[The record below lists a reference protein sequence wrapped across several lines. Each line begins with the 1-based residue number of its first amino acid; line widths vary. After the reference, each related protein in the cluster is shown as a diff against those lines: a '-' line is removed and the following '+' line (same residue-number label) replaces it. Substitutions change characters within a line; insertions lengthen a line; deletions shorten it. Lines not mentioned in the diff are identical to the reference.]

1 MLWWVA
7 STGFHIVLLG
17 IGLAST
23 TTISSSY
30 LHIDHASHLK
40 PVVFLSLILAIL
52 TIFEVLALALACSRI
67 TPTDLLLSTQ
77 VLVIYA
83 VILIF
88 MEKNRLEAQPERTVF
103 SDSIDASPERGELT
117 ISRILIKSFQS
128 DFDQIFSG
136 PALHLLPML
145 TSFLLLRKV
154 LQNMK
159 T

>member
-1 MLWWVA
+1 MLWWIA

-52 TIFEVLALALACSRI
+52 TIFEVLGSRI
-67 TPTDLLLSTQ
+67 PDTGLLLSQ

-83 VILIF
+83 VVLIF

-103 SDSIDASPERGELT
+103 SDSIDASSER
-117 ISRILIKSFQS
+117 
-128 DFDQIFSG
+128 
-136 PALHLLPML
+136 
-145 TSFLLLRKV
+145 
-154 LQNMK
+154 
-159 T
+159 

>member
-7 STGFHIVLLG
+7 STGFHIVLLT

-52 TIFEVLALALACSRI
+52 TIFEVYTVTSCFGI
-67 TPTDLLLSTQ
+67 TFLTDLLLSQ

-88 MEKNRLEAQPERTVF
+88 ME
-103 SDSIDASPERGELT
+103 
-117 ISRILIKSFQS
+117 
-128 DFDQIFSG
+128 
-136 PALHLLPML
+136 
-145 TSFLLLRKV
+145 
-154 LQNMK
+154 
-159 T
+159 

>member
-7 STGFHIVLLG
+7 STGFHIVLLA

-52 TIFEVLALALACSRI
+52 TIFEVNSLACFRI
-67 TPTDLLLSTQ
+67 TVLTDLLISQ

-103 SDSIDASPERGELT
+103 SDSIDDSPER
-117 ISRILIKSFQS
+117 
-128 DFDQIFSG
+128 
-136 PALHLLPML
+136 
-145 TSFLLLRKV
+145 
-154 LQNMK
+154 
-159 T
+159 

>member
-52 TIFEVLALALACSRI
+52 TIFEVAACLTNTLLTTYLPGPGYLRSYSDLHGEE
-67 TPTDLLLSTQ
+67 PT
-77 VLVIYA
+77 
-83 VILIF
+83 
-88 MEKNRLEAQPERTVF
+88 
-103 SDSIDASPERGELT
+103 
-117 ISRILIKSFQS
+117 
-128 DFDQIFSG
+128 
-136 PALHLLPML
+136 
-145 TSFLLLRKV
+145 
-154 LQNMK
+154 
-159 T
+159 

>member
-7 STGFHIVLLG
+7 STGFHIVLLA

-52 TIFEVLALALACSRI
+52 TIFEVLSRLFLL
-67 TPTDLLLSTQ
+67 TDLLLSQ

-103 SDSIDASPERGELT
+103 SDSIDDSPER
-117 ISRILIKSFQS
+117 
-128 DFDQIFSG
+128 
-136 PALHLLPML
+136 
-145 TSFLLLRKV
+145 
-154 LQNMK
+154 
-159 T
+159 

>member
-52 TIFEVLALALACSRI
+52 TIFEVPKPQSRI
-67 TPTDLLLSTQ
+67 PLTDLLLSQ

-103 SDSIDASPERGELT
+103 SDSIDAPPER
-117 ISRILIKSFQS
+117 
-128 DFDQIFSG
+128 
-136 PALHLLPML
+136 
-145 TSFLLLRKV
+145 
-154 LQNMK
+154 
-159 T
+159 

>member
-52 TIFEVLALALACSRI
+52 TIFEVYSLACFRI
-67 TPTDLLLSTQ
+67 TVLTDLLIFRYWLSMQ
-77 VLVIYA
+77 L
-83 VILIF
+83 F
-88 MEKNRLEAQPERTVF
+88 
-103 SDSIDASPERGELT
+103 
-117 ISRILIKSFQS
+117 
-128 DFDQIFSG
+128 
-136 PALHLLPML
+136 
-145 TSFLLLRKV
+145 
-154 LQNMK
+154 
-159 T
+159 

>member
-52 TIFEVLALALACSRI
+52 TIFEVLSRLF
-67 TPTDLLLSTQ
+67 PHTDLLLSQ

-103 SDSIDASPERGELT
+103 SDSIDASPER
-117 ISRILIKSFQS
+117 
-128 DFDQIFSG
+128 
-136 PALHLLPML
+136 
-145 TSFLLLRKV
+145 
-154 LQNMK
+154 
-159 T
+159 

>member
-23 TTISSSY
+23 TSISSSY

-52 TIFEVLALALACSRI
+52 TIFEVL
-67 TPTDLLLSTQ
+67 
-77 VLVIYA
+77 VIYA

-88 MEKNRLEAQPERTVF
+88 MERNRLEAQPERTVF
-103 SDSIDASPERGELT
+103 SDSIDASPERSSTPPPAYADLVHSPE
-117 ISRILIKSFQS
+117 KSPPKYEDLVF
-128 DFDQIFSG
+128 
-136 PALHLLPML
+136 
-145 TSFLLLRKV
+145 K
-154 LQNMK
+154 
-159 T
+159 

>member
-52 TIFEVLALALACSRI
+52 TIFEVLSRLFLL
-67 TPTDLLLSTQ
+67 TDLLLSQ

-88 MEKNRLEAQPERTVF
+88 MERNRLEAQPERTVF
-103 SDSIDASPERGELT
+103 SDSIDASPER
-117 ISRILIKSFQS
+117 
-128 DFDQIFSG
+128 
-136 PALHLLPML
+136 
-145 TSFLLLRKV
+145 
-154 LQNMK
+154 
-159 T
+159 

>member
-52 TIFEVLALALACSRI
+52 TIFEVLS
-67 TPTDLLLSTQ
+67 
-77 VLVIYA
+77 
-83 VILIF
+83 
-88 MEKNRLEAQPERTVF
+88 
-103 SDSIDASPERGELT
+103 
-117 ISRILIKSFQS
+117 
-128 DFDQIFSG
+128 
-136 PALHLLPML
+136 PALESPSL
-145 TSFLLLRKV
+145 TCCFPRYWLSMQLF
-154 LQNMK
+154 
-159 T
+159 

>member
-23 TTISSSY
+23 TTISSSS

-52 TIFEVLALALACSRI
+52 TIFEVLS
-67 TPTDLLLSTQ
+67 PLLESPFHTLFVSQ

-88 MEKNRLEAQPERTVF
+88 MEKNRLDAQPERTVF
-103 SDSIDASPERGELT
+103 SDSIDASPER
-117 ISRILIKSFQS
+117 
-128 DFDQIFSG
+128 
-136 PALHLLPML
+136 
-145 TSFLLLRKV
+145 
-154 LQNMK
+154 
-159 T
+159 

>member
-52 TIFEVLALALACSRI
+52 TIFEVLSRLFLL
-67 TPTDLLLSTQ
+67 TDLLLSQ

-103 SDSIDASPERGELT
+103 SDSIDASPER
-117 ISRILIKSFQS
+117 
-128 DFDQIFSG
+128 
-136 PALHLLPML
+136 
-145 TSFLLLRKV
+145 
-154 LQNMK
+154 
-159 T
+159 

>member
-52 TIFEVLALALACSRI
+52 TIFEVYSLACFTHLI
-67 TPTDLLLSTQ
+67 HLLLSQ

-103 SDSIDASPERGELT
+103 SDSIDASPER
-117 ISRILIKSFQS
+117 
-128 DFDQIFSG
+128 
-136 PALHLLPML
+136 
-145 TSFLLLRKV
+145 
-154 LQNMK
+154 
-159 T
+159 